1 MYTCNEISSKYLRQK
16 KKNVLLERKMNKPI
30 ILAGH
35 FYTFLSVTDKS
46 VRKKIS
52 KDVIYLN
59 DLINLLIFI
68 EYSKQQQQNI
78 LIKLT

>member
-1 MYTCNEISSKYLRQK
+1 
-16 KKNVLLERKMNKPI
+16 MNKPI

-46 VRKKIS
+46 SRKKIS

-59 DLINLLIFI
+59 DLINLMTFV
-68 EYSKQQQQNI
+68 EYSKHQNI

>member
-1 MYTCNEISSKYLRQK
+1 
-16 KKNVLLERKMNKPI
+16 MNKPI

-35 FYTFLSVTDKS
+35 FHTFLSVTDKS
-46 VRKKIS
+46 SRKKIS

-59 DLINLLIFI
+59 DLINLLTFV
-68 EYSKQQQQNI
+68 EYSKQHKNI